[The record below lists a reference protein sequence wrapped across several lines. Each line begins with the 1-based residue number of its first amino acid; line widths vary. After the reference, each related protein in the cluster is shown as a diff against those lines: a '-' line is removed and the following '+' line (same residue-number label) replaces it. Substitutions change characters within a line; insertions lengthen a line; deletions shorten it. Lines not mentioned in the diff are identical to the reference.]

1 MVRPPAATRL
11 MAASVQ
17 RSASMYAASG
27 WSKLR
32 AEMSIRVEP
41 FPTTGA
47 ASRAA
52 SPNAIGHDRLNRETR
67 SVHPPVAAPFKDVA
81 AVRRSPVPKLDNAH
95 PM

>member
-1 MVRPPAATRL
+1 MVRPRAATRL

-17 RSASMYAASG
+17 RSASMYTASG

-47 ASRAA
+47 ASKAD
-52 SPNAIGHDRLNRETR
+52 SPTGFGHDRFNRESR

-81 AVRRSPVPKLDNAH
+81 AVRRSPVPKLYNAH